1 MDDYKLIISPIINGL
16 KDKNLNNYNST
27 APDAGHSGGLDGTKL
42 QTKMRL
48 FQQDPSACPREMF
61 YVTKSF
67 NTGAIRMLSSYTFL
81 IMDSA

>member
-48 FQQDPSACPREMF
+48 FQQDPSACPREMLQPNLAKAS
-61 YVTKSF
+61 TLEQSECSLP
-67 NTGAIRMLSSYTFL
+67 TLS
-81 IMDSA
+81 